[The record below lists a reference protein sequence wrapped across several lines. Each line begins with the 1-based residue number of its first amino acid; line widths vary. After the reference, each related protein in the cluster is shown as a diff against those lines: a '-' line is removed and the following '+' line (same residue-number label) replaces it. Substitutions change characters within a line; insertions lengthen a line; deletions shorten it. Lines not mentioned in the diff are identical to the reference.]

1 MTRSPYLFQHQNHP
15 LVLSTLDWSHS
26 HVMWPQDPWFDLA
39 GRGQVMRRLWN
50 IGNHKCISCC
60 CSGETLHICLS
71 VLIIFRSWWIP
82 FNVACIINSWYLMD
96 KSALI
101 FSELNELYFLSYIPP
116 PLFFPYT
123 QFHFINF
130 GDKIIRIQL
139 VRRNSFFSILTRVL

>member
-39 GRGQVMRRLWN
+39 GRGQVMRETVEHWKPQMHLLLLFGWN
-50 IGNHKCISCC
+50 SPHLSECPHHFQVLVDSLQCC
-60 CSGETLHICLS
+60 LHYKFLVFNGQICTN
-71 VLIIFRSWWIP
+71 IFRTQWIV
-82 FNVACIINSWYLMD
+82 F
-96 KSALI
+96 LI
-101 FSELNELYFLSYIPP
+101 LHS
-116 PLFFPYT
+116 PLFFFPYT

-139 VRRNSFFSILTRVL
+139 VEEFFL